1 MGFSKLD
8 MSNVDMS
15 KEAANEVKLSM
26 QRIIR
31 EHMNL
36 TSRQISKNRLFKILW
51 LSANFAR
58 IAIVLGVL
66 AAAAILRRSDTEA
79 RCGCG

>member
-1 MGFSKLD
+1 MQIIYLLSVFIYGLLMFRFRKWIRDVGFSKLD

-31 EHMNL
+31 EHMN
-36 TSRQISKNRLFKILW
+36 S
-51 LSANFAR
+51 
-58 IAIVLGVL
+58 
-66 AAAAILRRSDTEA
+66 
-79 RCGCG
+79 

>member
-15 KEAANEVKLSM
+15 KEAANEVKLSV
-26 QRIIR
+26 QRAY
-31 EHMNL
+31 ELL

>member
-1 MGFSKLD
+1 
-8 MSNVDMS
+8 
-15 KEAANEVKLSM
+15 M
-26 QRIIR
+26 QKAY
-31 EHMNL
+31 ELL